1 MKTAIIPLAKADF
14 FRCIGW
20 DYLSVVELHASN
32 RSNALFPPGRK
43 VHSMRTSTLPL
54 AGVPKPLR
62 GGGPEPPKQGW
73 IIRNMRLIPYKNNS
87 FRPHNT
93 DAKLSSI
100 SCCKKGKQHFFLK
113 IFVGFPYQV
122 CFFSHFIFSHSV
134 ALFSQFLPRKY
145 IFSFS

>member
-14 FRCIGW
+14 FRCIDW

-43 VHSMRTSTLPL
+43 VHSKRTSTLPP
-54 AGVPKPLR
+54 AVVPKPLR

-87 FRPHNT
+87 FPPHNT
-93 DAKLSSI
+93 DAKLCSI
-100 SCCKKGKQHFFLK
+100 SCCKKGKQHFFSENICRGLL
-113 IFVGFPYQV
+113 PSL
-122 CFFSHFIFSHSV
+122 FFSHFIFSHSV